1 MISQMFINVNA
12 IVIILLN
19 IFKKIKNDALD
30 NENIISLKKNR
41 IIYKIIFLKFFI
53 EKGINIRYNNT
64 III

>member
-30 NENIISLKKNR
+30 NENIIFLKKPR
-41 IIYKIIFLKFFI
+41 
-53 EKGINIRYNNT
+53 
-64 III
+64 